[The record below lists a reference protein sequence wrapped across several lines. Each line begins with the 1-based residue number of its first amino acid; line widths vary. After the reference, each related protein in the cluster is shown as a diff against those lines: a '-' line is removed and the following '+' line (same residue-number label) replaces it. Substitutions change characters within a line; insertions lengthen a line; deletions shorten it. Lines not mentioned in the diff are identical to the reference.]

1 MKPFLTML
9 AFLATFT
16 FSSCNNA
23 TDKGATT
30 TEVDTAAK
38 TVEAA
43 PAFEPFKLI
52 SISHT
57 VKDFDAWKK
66 EYDGHASMRAANGIS
81 ELALARGLDNPNKV
95 YVFNKIADLQKAKDF
110 SASPDL
116 KEAMKNAG
124 VTSTPEILFV
134 DVLRF
139 EDAPEEF
146 SGRVRVGHK
155 VKDFNAWL
163 TVFDQE
169 GKETRKANGLIDR
182 ALSRSI
188 DDPSMI
194 YITFTISDMEKA
206 KARIND
212 PELKKIMTEG
222 GVISQPEIVYYTIV
236 K

>member
-1 MKPFLTML
+1 MKPFLTL
-9 AFLATFT
+9 IAFVATFT

-30 TEVDTAAK
+30 EPETAAK
-38 TVEAA
+38 TEEAA
-43 PAFEPFKLI
+43 PAFVPFKLI
-52 SISHT
+52 AISHT

-66 EYDGHASMRAANGIS
+66 GYDEHAGMRAANGIS

-110 SASPDL
+110 SASSEL

-124 VTSTPEILFV
+124 VTSAPEILFV

-139 EDAPEEF
+139 EDVPVEF

-163 TVFDQE
+163 TVFDRE

-182 ALSRSI
+182 ALSRNI

-194 YITFTISDMEKA
+194 YITFAIADMEKA
-206 KARIND
+206 KARMND
-212 PELKKIMTEG
+212 PELKKIMTEA
-222 GVISQPEIVYYTIV
+222 GVIGQPEFVYYNIV